1 MLQRRLAHVLAERLL
16 RVQSH
21 SVQAQSTLS
30 YFKGGWASFMRG
42 PTFHASKSV
51 RQAHITF
58 LVPRKKM
65 QALLVA
71 DRLRASPVRFTAQ
84 RAVFRHK
91 KRVVVLWRTSP
102 LKHDNTL
109 FMPVSGRL
117 STCLQVPNTMAD

>member
-1 MLQRRLAHVLAERLL
+1 MLQRRLAHGLAERLL
-16 RVQSH
+16 KVQSH

-65 QALLVA
+65 QALLLA

-84 RAVFRHK
+84 RAFLGNKACCRA
-91 KRVVVLWRTSP
+91 
-102 LKHDNTL
+102 
-109 FMPVSGRL
+109 
-117 STCLQVPNTMAD
+117 MADKSAKTRQHTFYARQRSSEYVPSSA

>member
-1 MLQRRLAHVLAERLL
+1 MLQRRLAHGLAERLL

-30 YFKGGWASFMRG
+30 YFKGGWAPFMRG

-65 QALLVA
+65 QALLLA

-84 RAVFRHK
+84 RAFYRQQS
-91 KRVVVLWRTSP
+91 VLSCY
-102 LKHDNTL
+102 
-109 FMPVSGRL
+109 GG
-117 STCLQVPNTMAD
+117 QVR

>member
-1 MLQRRLAHVLAERLL
+1 MLQRRLAHCLAERLL

-65 QALLVA
+65 QALL
-71 DRLRASPVRFTAQ
+71 
-84 RAVFRHK
+84 
-91 KRVVVLWRTSP
+91 
-102 LKHDNTL
+102 
-109 FMPVSGRL
+109 
-117 STCLQVPNTMAD
+117 

>member
-84 RAVFRHK
+84 RAFFRQQS
-91 KRVVVLWRTSP
+91 VLSCYGGHVR
-102 LKHDNTL
+102 
-109 FMPVSGRL
+109 
-117 STCLQVPNTMAD
+117 